1 MLKRQHWRTIKK
13 LLQLSEVGCFTL
25 LMRCTEQVKPPKKK
39 ILQKFTVLRK
49 TEGHEKFV
57 RRESEELGVVDFRKK
72 AYKMRHDKNM
82 KRNLCNIVSVS

>member
-1 MLKRQHWRTIKK
+1 
-13 LLQLSEVGCFTL
+13 
-25 LMRCTEQVKPPKKK
+25 MRCTEQVKPPKKK

-82 KRNLCNIVSVS
+82 KWNLCNIVSVS